1 MNVYNNTSDVL
12 AYEIVASS
20 GGHDGQ
26 VQPGE
31 TAEEPSFDNN
41 EWVRATFWNSS
52 TGGDSLSLTIPET
65 KEGMAVTIG
74 IYFE

>member
-12 AYEIVASS
+12 EYEIVASS

-26 VQPGE
+26 VPPGE
-31 TAEEPSFDNN
+31 TAEEPNFDNN

-52 TGGDSLSLTIPET
+52 GSDSLSLTIPET
-65 KEGMAVTIG
+65 KEGMTVTIG
-74 IYFE
+74 IFFE